1 MKEKA
6 AKKALSKKTYSL
18 ADLSSQQ
25 QSDIEKIQEEQ
36 RNEVDQMTP
45 A

>member
-18 ADLSSQQ
+18 AVLSAQQ
-25 QSDIEKIQEEQ
+25 RSDVEKIQEEQ
-36 RNEVDQMTP
+36 RNEVDKMTP